1 MSVYVHVVHKPSVLF
16 VQYRNQNIINISI
29 LANYFF
35 INFKTFHT
43 IEIVSYLQVFF
54 KQFYSP
60 LLPSSSLYP
69 PLLTFPLPLSSLNL
83 PFTYPS
89 TSSFYLPFTYSPF
102 TSLLPYL
109 LIPSFAC
116 SFHNSLTHPVT
127 PLLIPFY
134 PSLFSASIISP
145 QYVIPPLP
153 TKGGTCDIIMR
164 PIKSLQRLM
173 PQFLKKSA

>member
-69 PLLTFPLPLSSLNL
+69 PLLTFPPSSSLYPLPFTPSFYLPPLSSLNL
-83 PFTYPS
+83 PFTPS
-89 TSSFYLPFTYSPF
+89 FYLPFYLPFTYSPF

-145 QYVIPPLP
+145 QYV
-153 TKGGTCDIIMR
+153 T
-164 PIKSLQRLM
+164 
-173 PQFLKKSA
+173 PQKAALVTLS